1 VTPPMFD
8 AVSLVAGTATLPL
21 ASVGSAIPAGTS
33 SVELGVFLLIGVL
46 GGAHCLGMCGPIVTM
61 YADRL
66 NAERDDR
73 RDDVLTLYEVRQHGL
88 FNAGRTISYAV
99 LGGLFGLLG
108 AVFFDAAETV
118 TAVGQTVRA
127 VTGLA
132 VGLFVLVVGVRYLTG
147 HHGSLLGNWAPLSG
161 VYRRLSGHVDRVVD
175 GHGIVGLGLLHG
187 LLPCPLLYP
196 AFLYAFAR
204 GDPLVGVLSLGVL
217 GLGTFPTLFLYG
229 TVVGAVSA
237 TQRQRLH
244 RALGVAFLLLAWIP
258 LSHGL
263 MLFGIHVPHPPIP
276 IYQPLEIVA

>member
-1 VTPPMFD
+1 VTLTL
-8 AVSLVAGTATLPL
+8 AAGTALAVPL
-21 ASVGSAIPAGTS
+21 SSVGSAIPATTS
-33 SVELGVFLLIGVL
+33 SVELGVFLLIGLL

-66 NAERDDR
+66 NQHHDSRE
-73 RDDVLTLYEVRQHGL
+73 DVLTLYEVRQHGL
-88 FNAGRTISYAV
+88 FNAGRTISYAT

-108 AVFFDAAETV
+108 ALFFGAAETV

-127 VTGLA
+127 VTGLL
-132 VGLFVLVVGVRYLTG
+132 VGLFVLAVGIRYITG
-147 HHGSLLGNWAPLSG
+147 NHGSLLGNWAPFAR
-161 VYRRLSGHVDRVVD
+161 VYGWLSGHVERVVD
-175 GHGIVGLGLLHG
+175 GYGILGLGLVHG
-187 LLPCPLLYP
+187 FLPCPLLYP

-229 TVVGAVSA
+229 TIVGAVSA

-244 RALGVAFLLLAWIP
+244 RALGVAFVLLAWIP

-263 MLFGIHVPHPPIP
+263 MLLGIHVPHPPIP
-276 IYQPLEIVA
+276 TYQPL